1 MSGKFRFWVIFSVVV
16 VSIGISGWW
25 VFHFP
30 FRAEL
35 VYRVIP
41 ENATAGSR
49 HISPALRINR
59 LCDSSV
65 MTNVASVLGA
75 DGDYLLDVVD
85 DYWTR
90 KLANIIGSKLV
101 VTAFV
106 PSMKGFGQPEYI
118 FGGWIGG
125 YSQLLRWGVLDRY
138 LTDFSV
144 HRFSGNRR
152 IWVCACPEIGAGYYL
167 SLAVHEGMLVG
178 SLSRDKVGV
187 LYLLQRLNGQKNLTG
202 FAQKLQESESD
213 KADAFRVSLLSE
225 KGGNSVIS
233 GGLSEVSSD
242 QIRAE
247 VEFDGKLSEDLQKY
261 FPKKAVIDGQKGSKS
276 LLGDSPSMLVEIPV
290 SSISPIIRDAGI
302 EELQIWKKIEKHFKR
317 DSLATIFASGGNYYG
332 HIMRMKVP
340 SLGLRLPLVVGE
352 GGSQTINSIVD
363 ELNSEWHWGL
373 IATVDKHDKRIR
385 TINSVHNGAFK
396 VLRRNE
402 RPAIAIC
409 DGELLCMS
417 NVEVLRKILSEYDDA
432 GASDV
437 LSKHPVTSIYGASD
451 LEETGDLLLKALA
464 GYTLVSLLQK
474 NGSHR
479 YDTVKLK
486 QAIRVLGELE
496 QLVVWGNFN
505 ESTPKLHIQLRY

>member
-1 MSGKFRFWVIFSVVV
+1 MGKDMSWKFRVIFSVVV
-16 VSIGISGWW
+16 ISVGISGWW

-41 ENATAGSR
+41 EDATAGSR
-49 HISPALRINR
+49 HISPALRINA

-65 MTNVASVLGA
+65 ITNVAGVLGP
-75 DGDYLLDVVD
+75 DGDDLLDTLD

-90 KLANIIGSKLV
+90 KLVNVIGSKLV

-106 PSMKGFGQPEYI
+106 PSMGGFGQPEYV

-144 HRFSGNRR
+144 HHFSGNRR
-152 IWVCACPEIGAGYYL
+152 VWVCACPEIGAGYYL
-167 SLAVHEGMLVG
+167 SLAVHEGMLMG
-178 SLSRDKVGV
+178 CLSTDKVGV
-187 LYLLQRLNGQKNLTG
+187 LYLLQRLNGQKSLTG
-202 FAQKLQESESD
+202 FARKLQESEE
-213 KADAFRVSLLSE
+213 ADAFRVSLLAE
-225 KGGNSVIS
+225 KGGNSIIS
-233 GGLSEVSSD
+233 GGVSEVSSD
-242 QIRAE
+242 QIIAE

-261 FPKKAVIDGQKGSKS
+261 FPENGIAKDRKGSGS
-276 LLGDSPSMLVEIPV
+276 LLGDSPSLLAEIPV

-302 EELQIWKKIEKHFKR
+302 DELQVWKKIEKYFKH
-317 DSLATIFASGGNYYG
+317 DSSATIFASGGNYYG
-332 HIMRMKVP
+332 RIMGMKVP
-340 SLGLRLPLVVGE
+340 SLGLRLPLAVGKD
-352 GGSQTINSIVD
+352 GSQTINSIMD
-363 ELNSEWHWGL
+363 ELNAEWQYGL

-385 TINSVHNGAFK
+385 TINSVRNGAFK
-396 VLRRNE
+396 ALRRNE

-417 NVEVLRKILSEYDDA
+417 NVNVLRKILSEYDDA

-437 LSKHPVTSIYGASD
+437 LSKHPGDSIYWASD

-474 NGSHR
+474 NGRHR
-479 YDTVKLK
+479 YDTAQLK

-496 QLVVWGNFN
+496 QLIVWGNFT
-505 ESTPKLHIQLRY
+505 EPTPKLHIQLRY